1 MATNAGRGIVAGL
14 LDTGFDEQLQDFA
27 GADLVT
33 RDFRSAQPRSA
44 EISEHGTHSVATLVG
59 QGHQAIRGIAPAA
72 RLLVAQVAGSDGIA
86 KPRAVVE
93 AFAWLIS
100 LGAKIVIIPLG
111 EARERNEIAE
121 QVEQG
126 AARGVLFFAAAGNG
140 YPQPIAFP
148 ARHPLA
154 IAVGGADDSGN
165 LLPECSRLPRL
176 DLVAPGWKIAGPIRN
191 GVVSRR
197 SGTSVACIVA
207 AGAAMLALSAKA
219 FPVDSS
225 PRTSILSELC
235 RDVTAY
241 GPAQLIRRYT
251 WIRSSFQRLLR
262 SWKQTRNCASWQ
274 IASFVRCAWR
284 RIRPLPMPLRP
295 TAFRCLRIRIL

>member
-1 MATNAGRGIVAGL
+1 MQDVELSRAYSILDSMNNSKTL
-14 LDTGFDEQLQDFA
+14 LVPDF
-27 GADLVT
+27 VT

-165 LLPECSRLPRL
+165 LLPECSRLPRP
-176 DLVAPGWKIAGPIRN
+176 ASRN
-191 GVVSRR
+191 SKQR
-197 SGTSVACIVA
+197 SN
-207 AGAAMLALSAKA
+207 
-219 FPVDSS
+219 
-225 PRTSILSELC
+225 R
-235 RDVTAY
+235 
-241 GPAQLIRRYT
+241 Q
-251 WIRSSFQRLLR
+251 Q
-262 SWKQTRNCASWQ
+262 
-274 IASFVRCAWR
+274 
-284 RIRPLPMPLRP
+284 
-295 TAFRCLRIRIL
+295 

>member
-1 MATNAGRGIVAGL
+1 MIDACLVLCSFARRVADRISLLPRLGWEDSWRHNAGRGIVAGL

-86 KPRAVVE
+86 KPRAEVE

-111 EARERNEIAE
+111 EDRERNEIAE

-126 AARGVLFFAAAGNG
+126 AALVVLFFSAAGNG
-140 YPQPIAFP
+140 YPQPISFP

-207 AGAAMLALSAKA
+207 AGAAMPALSAKA

-235 RDVTAY
+235 RDVTA
-241 GPAQLIRRYT
+241 
-251 WIRSSFQRLLR
+251 
-262 SWKQTRNCASWQ
+262 
-274 IASFVRCAWR
+274 
-284 RIRPLPMPLRP
+284 
-295 TAFRCLRIRIL
+295 